1 MADGQQNA
9 DEIVYTLIPQP
20 GIKRDG
26 TQLEGENCSDG
37 QWVRFQR
44 GKAKKIGGYKRIT
57 SGLTGPVRKFILW
70 SRKYLNSC
78 TSFSSSGIETLLVDN
93 NLIGNYISN
102 RTPSGFVADADN
114 IWSVDTQYDDAVGT
128 AETIFVA
135 HCSQSLSN
143 IDDDRAS
150 KPYWALASSASSQF
164 VQITDAPAVSGGVFC
179 IAPYTICY
187 GSDGY
192 VAWSDINQ
200 PQVWD
205 TSAEPG
211 DAGSDRVTG
220 AKIVAG
226 LPIRAGQ
233 LSALLWSLDS
243 VIRMDY
249 VGGQAIW
256 RFSTVSTQSSILAQ
270 NSVIEYDGTY
280 FWIGVDRFLY
290 FDTSVKELTNDL
302 NQNWFFDNLNY
313 QYRQK
318 VWATKVPRYG
328 EIWWFYPR
336 GNATECSHAIIF
348 NIRSKTWYD
357 IELARSAGFYSQIR
371 HYPTWVGSNV
381 ELDTPIDNPLQVWT
395 RVTVTATCV
404 RIGHGF
410 ANGDIIHVSAS
421 SSLGAIT
428 LGNKTLTVV
437 DPDTFTFTCLNA
449 GDASGTLT
457 FDRIDQTY
465 GLYQHE
471 IGNNAVVGDTELA
484 IKSYYT
490 TQNFGLPTGGVADS
504 QQGSN
509 RWTRLTRVEPDF
521 IQQGDMTCTVLGYEF
536 AQTTGEPEVSY
547 TFSPTTGK
555 IDTRDQRR
563 HILLKFESNVLDGF
577 YEAGKVIIHTES
589 GDNRS

>member
-1 MADGQQNA
+1 MAESQNS
-9 DEIVYTLIPQP
+9 DEIVFTIIPQP

-26 TQLEGENCSDG
+26 TELEGENCSDG

-57 SGLTGPVRKFILW
+57 AGLTGPIRKFILW

-78 TSFSSSGIETLLVDN
+78 TAFSSSGIETLLVDN
-93 NLIGNYISN
+93 NMIGNYIAN
-102 RTPSGFVADADN
+102 RTPSGFATNTDN

-128 AETIFVA
+128 TETIFVA

-150 KPYWALASSASSQF
+150 KPYWALASSSSSAFQT
-164 VQITDAPAVSGGVFC
+164 ITDAPAVSGGVFC
-179 IAPYTICY
+179 IAPYTIAY

-192 VAWSDINQ
+192 VAWSDANQ

-205 TSAEPG
+205 TSTVPG

-226 LPIRAGQ
+226 LPIRSGQ
-233 LSALLWSLDS
+233 LAGLLWSLDS

-270 NSVIEYDGTY
+270 NSVIEYDGIY

-290 FDTSVKELTNDL
+290 FDSSVKELQNDM
-302 NQNWFFDNLNY
+302 NQNWFFDNLNFDH
-313 QYRQK
+313 RQK

-336 GNATECSHAIIF
+336 GTNTECSHAIIY
-348 NIRSKTWYD
+348 NIRLKTWYD
-357 IELARSAGFYSQIR
+357 IELGRSAGFYSQIR
-371 HYPTWVGSNV
+371 HYPVWVNSDV
-381 ELDTPIDNPLQVWT
+381 EIDTPIDNPLQPWT
-395 RVTVTATCV
+395 RSGATATV
-404 RIGHGF
+404 NRIGHGL
-410 ANGDIIHVSAS
+410 ANGTNINVSVS
-421 SSLGAIT
+421 SDLTAVTTGTKTIT
-428 LGNKTLTVV
+428 VIDADN
-437 DPDTFTFTCLNA
+437 FSFACNA
-449 GDASGTLT
+449 AGSTSGTLT
-457 FDRIDQTY
+457 FDRINQTY

-471 IGNNAVVGDTELA
+471 IGKNAVVGDTELA
-484 IKSYYT
+484 IRSFYT
-490 TQNFGLPTGGVADS
+490 TQNFGLPTGGVGD
-504 QQGSN
+504 QPQGSN

-521 IQQGDMTCTVLGYEF
+521 IQLGDMTMTVIGHEF
-536 AQTTGEPEVSY
+536 AQTPENVEVTY

-555 IDTRDQRR
+555 IDTREQRR
-563 HILLKFESNVLDGF
+563 HILLRFESNVLNGF
-577 YEAGKVIIHTES
+577 YEAGKVIIHTEP